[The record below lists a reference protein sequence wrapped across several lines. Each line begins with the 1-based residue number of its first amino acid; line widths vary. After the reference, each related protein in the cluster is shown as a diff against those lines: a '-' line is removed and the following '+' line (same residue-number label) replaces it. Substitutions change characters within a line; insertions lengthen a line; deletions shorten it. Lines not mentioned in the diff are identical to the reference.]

1 MKSFE
6 NDQLVKR
13 AISYLRLG
21 NTEEAKRILAAC
33 VQEDPQ
39 DVAAWLG
46 LAKCVED
53 DEQVRFCLDKA
64 LALDARNSEA
74 KAALRRLQ
82 GGKEPFPKLTNHYQ
96 RREERSKPGADS
108 VCRPGRERRSIDL
121 QNVLKER
128 RALLL
133 IGGAVVVFLALVG
146 IITAVRGAKPVEVAA
161 VEATAAVS
169 DSAVSGETAGGDET
183 GLAVVQPTRMIP
195 TVDTRMLTAN
205 WREWPVVPEV
215 SERTKEIYRDGMA
228 QGRDPQA
235 FSIIGDCHSAPEVLF
250 ARLVDPAFTRPGEY
264 GPYLETIGTYWGSWD
279 REFVTVQ
286 NGMSAASVLSPYWND
301 KEHCEAEETPLA
313 CEIRLHNPG
322 VIIISIGTNWLE
334 EDYEPFEA
342 YYRKILDEI
351 IAQGIVPVIATKAD
365 PTAPDFPL
373 NLIMARLAYE
383 YEVPLWNF
391 WAAVQDLPDH
401 GLDVDY
407 EEGHHLLHAAWDVK
421 RLTGVQVLD
430 ALLQA
435 LKSEAPLVVP

>member
-33 VQEDPQ
+33 VKEDPE
-39 DVAAWLG
+39 DMAAWLG
-46 LAKCVED
+46 LAKCVGD
-53 DEQVRFCLDKA
+53 DERVRFCLDKA
-64 LALDARNSEA
+64 LALDAHNSEA
-74 KAALRRLQ
+74 KAALQRLQ
-82 GGKEPFPKLTNHYQ
+82 GGKEPFPKLTDHYR
-96 RREERSKPGADS
+96 RREERSKPRPDS
-108 VCRPGRERRSIDL
+108 VRRPGRERRSVDL

-146 IITAVRGAKPVEVAA
+146 IITAVRWAKPADIAALEV
-161 VEATAAVS
+161 TAAVPGS
-169 DSAVSGETAGGDET
+169 TVSGETAGGTET
-183 GLAVVQPTRMIP
+183 ADAVVQPTKMIP

-205 WREWPVVPEV
+205 WMEWPVVPEV

-235 FSIIGDCHSAPEVLF
+235 FSIIGDCHSAPDVLF
-250 ARLVDPAFTRPGEY
+250 ARLVDPEFMRPEEY

-301 KEHCEAEETPLA
+301 KEQCEADETPLA
-313 CEIRLHNPG
+313 CEIRLHNPS

-334 EDYEPFEA
+334 ADYEPFEA
-342 YYRKILDEI
+342 YYRKALDEI

-421 RLTGVQVLD
+421 RLTGVRVLD

-435 LKSEAPLVVP
+435 LKNEAPLVIP